1 VLNLWQRDAEV
12 LEAMD
17 QAQIY
22 AKINNPPPQF
32 PPMTDLLGG
41 ITRDANGGITGA
53 TALQVRLHRVP
64 PNHATWPRVLDANA
78 YRRPALGPRLVG
90 LDQRRA
96 VRAVQT
102 VMFLDYRSDPGLAE
116 PGIMVAPWTDDPAEA
131 WEDLMVATLEPLDG
145 VSYNTQSS
153 QAIEYMKAALYDVA
167 KLVFGYYL
175 VFGYTVWRR
184 GGNAG
189 GPGTGSPRVAYF
201 VKYATEVR
209 QCI

>member
-1 VLNLWQRDAEV
+1 
-12 LEAMD
+12 
-17 QAQIY
+17 
-22 AKINNPPPQF
+22 
-32 PPMTDLLGG
+32 
-41 ITRDANGGITGA
+41 
-53 TALQVRLHRVP
+53 
-64 PNHATWPRVLDANA
+64 
-78 YRRPALGPRLVG
+78 
-90 LDQRRA
+90 
-96 VRAVQT
+96 
-102 VMFLDYRSDPGLAE
+102 MFLDYRSDPGLAE